1 MDLLNEENTT
11 QYIIEI
17 LDNIFVLK
25 SQQDLI
31 TYNKQTWMYRVRH
44 LARAHGKSLRALMRM
59 SLALLSNHAIS
70 THLPFFK
77 KKIQQNELV
86 EYNA

>member
-1 MDLLNEENTT
+1 MA
-11 QYIIEI
+11 
-17 LDNIFVLK
+17 K
-25 SQQDLI
+25 
-31 TYNKQTWMYRVRH
+31 
-44 LARAHGKSLRALMRM
+44 AHGKSLPVLMRM

-70 THLPFFK
+70 RHLPFFK